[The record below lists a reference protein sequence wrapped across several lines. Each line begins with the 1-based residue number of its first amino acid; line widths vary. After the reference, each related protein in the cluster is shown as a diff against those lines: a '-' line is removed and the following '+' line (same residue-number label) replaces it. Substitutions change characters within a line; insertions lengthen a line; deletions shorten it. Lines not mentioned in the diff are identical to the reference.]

1 MRAKHN
7 EKVCLALV
15 DWTAQIDEVIFVME
29 LPIKRQRRKGSL
41 GCKGSAKLDDQ
52 QQQWVGVHWVEKWDR
67 DTKSLGSWHSPAP
80 GHTMTLA
87 LRHWVDTETLEW
99 RMTRLLKRSIRF
111 LFSRMEV
118 QQSIVYIT
126 SQLHLSLSGTHYPPT
141 WPRWA
146 LKVRKWAL
154 LQCTML
160 PLSTKSCL
168 KSSKLRPI
176 LILSGQ
182 FQKYWS

>member
-1 MRAKHN
+1 MQFKWEPNKMRRFA
-7 EKVCLALV
+7 LALV

-52 QQQWVGVHWVEKWDR
+52 QQQWAGVHWVEKWDR

-80 GHTMTLA
+80 GDTVTLA

-99 RMTRLLKRSIRF
+99 RMTRLLKRSVGF
-111 LFSRMEV
+111 LFSQMEV
-118 QQSIVYIT
+118 QQSIVYIK
-126 SQLHLSLSGTHYPPT
+126 SQLCLPLSGTNSPPT
-141 WPRWA
+141 WPQWA

-154 LQCTML
+154 PQCNGCKCR
-160 PLSTKSCL
+160 LSVG
-168 KSSKLRPI
+168 KL
-176 LILSGQ
+176 
-182 FQKYWS
+182 

>member
-87 LRHWVDTETLEW
+87 LRHWVDTETLGGGWLGIW
-99 RMTRLLKRSIRF
+99 RDLSV

-126 SQLHLSLSGTHYPPT
+126 SQLRLSLSGTHFPPT

-154 LQCTML
+154 LHCTML
-160 PLSTKSCL
+160 PLSTRMLRWS
-168 KSSKLRPI
+168 KSSM
-176 LILSGQ
+176 
-182 FQKYWS
+182 